1 MRQVFRTARSFVTSL
16 YFLLFVYG
24 FLVAAFVICLLQDS
38 YENNV
43 FAQIAKHVSGYNTT
57 PISADAQIKKA
68 LNTTWYLL
76 HSRSD
81 IFNNASSH
89 DLIDEL
95 IDPLSSDLIT
105 AQGACGSYSTILC
118 RTLNTMGIETR
129 FAQMKVGK
137 IYGGHIVIEA
147 KTPHGWAVL
156 DPLYNLQF
164 INPQGQTAS
173 FDEVAANW
181 PRYKQQVPPEYDL
194 KYCYEGVRYT
204 NWNKI
209 PVIMPALKK
218 TLSLFMNPVQL
229 QHLSL
234 RTYFLRKYKI
244 MANVLL
250 AVIVLVTCIIIKRS
264 LSYGWKGPANWRLIN
279 KETFGHAGHHPSNA
293 QPNPAG

>member
-1 MRQVFRTARSFVTSL
+1 MRQVFRTTRSFITSL

-43 FAQIAKHVSGYNTT
+43 FAQIAKHVSGYDTGH
-57 PISADAQIKKA
+57 ISIDAKIKKA

-81 IFNNASSH
+81 IFKNTSSH
-89 DLIDEL
+89 DLIDEVL
-95 IDPLSSDLIT
+95 DPLSSDLIT
-105 AQGACGSYSTILC
+105 ARGACGSYSTILC

-129 FAQMKVGK
+129 FVQMKVGK
-137 IYGGHIVIEA
+137 IYGGHILIEA

-204 NWNKI
+204 NWDKI

-234 RTYFLRKYKI
+234 RAYFLRKYKI
-244 MANVLL
+244 LANVLL
-250 AVIVLVTCIIIKRS
+250 AVILLVTCFIIKRS
-264 LSYGWKGPANWRLIN
+264 LSYGWKGPVNWRLIN